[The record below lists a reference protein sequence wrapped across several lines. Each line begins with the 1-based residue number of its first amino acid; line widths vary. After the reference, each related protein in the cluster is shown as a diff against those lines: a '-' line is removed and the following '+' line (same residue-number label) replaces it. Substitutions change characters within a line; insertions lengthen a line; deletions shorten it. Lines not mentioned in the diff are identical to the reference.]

1 MYFNKLGTTEYNGI
15 VIPDILKRISLTGDI
30 SKSNLVD
37 QYSIGEGE
45 TPESISFNY
54 YGSVDYYWTI
64 LITNNI
70 KSRYFDWPMSSQ
82 ELGQYVESKYG
93 NMIALFFRETDLNNG
108 FNLCDTKYVK
118 NSVGKISPVLN
129 CDRNLNKIVISNKYT
144 TTRFDSTTS
153 ATGVV
158 QETGPE
164 LQEAE
169 GSITEEVYVI
179 GNVELLDINRK
190 TISSLPLGRIV
201 YENMYAVHHTQDGD
215 ENRTYLNS
223 YIESQGQNNI
233 VSNYDYEVQEN
244 ENKRNI
250 FLINPTYIST
260 YVNAFKALARAD

>member
-1 MYFNKLGTTEYNGI
+1 MYFNKLGTTEYSGV
-15 VIPDILKRISLTGDI
+15 VIPDILKRISLTGDV

-93 NMIALFFRETDLNNG
+93 NGIALFFKETNLNNG
-108 FNLCDTKYVK
+108 FTLCDTKYVK
-118 NSVGKISPVLN
+118 NSAGKISPVLN
-129 CDRNLNKIVISNKYT
+129 CDRNLNKIVISK
-144 TTRFDSTTS
+144 
-153 ATGVV
+153 
-158 QETGPE
+158 
-164 LQEAE
+164 
-169 GSITEEVYVI
+169 TEDVYLI
-179 GNVELLDINRK
+179 GNIVELLDLNQK

-201 YENMYAVHHTQDGD
+201 YENIYAVHHTKDGD
-215 ENRTYLNS
+215 QNRTYLNA
-223 YIESQGQNNI
+223 YIEGEGQNNI
-233 VSNYDYEVQEN
+233 VSNYDYEAQEN